1 MFLSA
6 NIQSK
11 VRANTYEIFI
21 KITLFFYILLKNAD
35 ISAYITI
42 VFLKF
47 RQKHLLTA
55 GVHTGRSMV
64 RTPGRSLLSETF
76 LSLFFA
82 HHIKKGN
89 ISKTISPMLLENPV
103 FRPPSLFR
111 LFIYSCTPVPLTLS
125 CPCSLRTAALIEG
138 TLRHHLVF
146 VIYSNLNLII
156 ILSAFFALCIYKCVR
171 IFCFQDCIL

>member
-47 RQKHLLTA
+47 RQKYLLTA

-111 LFIYSCTPVPLTLS
+111 LFIYSCTPAP
-125 CPCSLRTAALIEG
+125 P
-138 TLRHHLVF
+138 HF
-146 VIYSNLNLII
+146 
-156 ILSAFFALCIYKCVR
+156 ILSMFSARSCTDRGCSAPPSRFRHI
-171 IFCFQDCIL
+171 QQS